1 MKKIIRNPGVGGI
14 LLLILQTVLLTVI
27 TLLCVI
33 PFSCRVSEE
42 GITFVGGDYISPVLE
57 EVTVLDERTVIMN
70 FSEKIKLLNYTVS
83 ERLED
88 ISDSAEHSDTA
99 DLSPALM
106 AASGG
111 YGRVEADYSLSEDGC
126 TITFCAAEQY
136 EIGKAYEIFGTVE
149 DRAGNSLTY
158 CVPFCGFNS
167 HLPKIIMTEVQVKYK
182 KYKEDAFRCEYVEFL
197 ALTDGNLSGLEL
209 ISGVDGDGKKFVFPP
224 AAVKAG
230 EIFLVHLRSAG
241 SGCITETEDLNESTA
256 LYSGKNVRD
265 IWADNTK
272 ARLNDSA
279 DVIIIRNSIDGTIL
293 DALMYA
299 TEETAEWGKGTASL
313 AEEVV
318 AAGIYESEEISEV
331 ELNSGLGSS
340 AIKSFC
346 RTDAAALQKRCLE
359 EADDLE
365 PLEYPVKRTASTWA
379 VMNVSAGTL

>member
-209 ISGVDGDGKKFVFPP
+209 ISGVDGDSKKFVFPP

-279 DVIIIRNSIDGTIL
+279 DVIIVRNSIDGTIL

>member
-1 MKKIIRNPGVGGI
+1 MKKIIRNSGLGGI
-14 LLLILQTVLLTVI
+14 LLLILQTVLLTII

-42 GITFVGGDYISPVLE
+42 GIIFVGGDYISPVLE
-57 EVTVLDERTVIMN
+57 EVTVLDERTVIIN

-88 ISDSAEHSDTA
+88 VSDSPEHSDTA

-126 TITFCAAEQY
+126 TIMFCAAEQY

-209 ISGVDGDGKKFVFPP
+209 VSGVDGDGKKFVFPP

-230 EIFLVHLRSAG
+230 EVFIVHLRSAG

-265 IWADNTK
+265 IWVDNTK

-299 TEETAEWGKGTASL
+299 TEDTAEWGKGTASL
-313 AEEVV
+313 AEDVV

>member
-1 MKKIIRNPGVGGI
+1 MKKIIRNPGLGGI

-209 ISGVDGDGKKFVFPP
+209 ISGVDGDGKKFVFPS

>member
-1 MKKIIRNPGVGGI
+1 MKKIIRNSGLGGI
-14 LLLILQTVLLTVI
+14 LLLILQTVLLTII

-42 GITFVGGDYISPVLE
+42 GIIFVGGDYISPVLE
-57 EVTVLDERTVIMN
+57 EVTVLDERTVIIN

-88 ISDSAEHSDTA
+88 VSDSPEHSDTA

-167 HLPKIIMTEVQVKYK
+167 HIPKIIMTEVQVKYK

-209 ISGVDGDGKKFVFPP
+209 VSGVDGDGKKFVFPP

-230 EIFLVHLRSAG
+230 EVFIVHLRSAG

-265 IWADNTK
+265 IWVDNTK

-299 TEETAEWGKGTASL
+299 TEDTAEWGKGTASL
-313 AEEVV
+313 AEDVV

-359 EADDLE
+359 ETDDLE

>member
-1 MKKIIRNPGVGGI
+1 MKKIIRNPGLGGI

-27 TLLCVI
+27 TVLCVI

-149 DRAGNSLTY
+149 DWAGNSLTY

-230 EIFLVHLRSAG
+230 EIFLVHLRSVG

-279 DVIIIRNSIDGTIL
+279 DVIIIRNSIDGKIL

-299 TEETAEWGKGTASL
+299 TEETAEWGKGTAFL

>member
-1 MKKIIRNPGVGGI
+1 MKKIIRNPGLGGI

-167 HLPKIIMTEVQVKYK
+167 HLPKIIMTEVQGKYK

-209 ISGVDGDGKKFVFPP
+209 VSGVDGDGKKFVFPP

-279 DVIIIRNSIDGTIL
+279 DVIIVRNSIDGTIL

>member
-1 MKKIIRNPGVGGI
+1 MKKIIRNPGLGGI

>member
-241 SGCITETEDLNESTA
+241 SGCITETEDLNESSA

-279 DVIIIRNSIDGTIL
+279 DVIIIRNSIDGKIL

-299 TEETAEWGKGTASL
+299 TEETAEWGKGTAFL

>member
-1 MKKIIRNPGVGGI
+1 MKKNIRNPGLGGI

-83 ERLED
+83 ERLDD

-209 ISGVDGDGKKFVFPP
+209 VSGVDGDGKKIVFPP
-224 AAVKAG
+224 AAVRAG
-230 EIFLVHLRSAG
+230 EVFLVHLRSAG

-279 DVIIIRNSIDGTIL
+279 DVIIVRNSIDGTIL